1 MASTILINT
10 CFGGSDATPGT
21 DDSDVTSGTLWFQF
35 ADNNSSPGDDDRI
48 AVPPS
53 GTNYSFW
60 KHTYFRMSARPGA
73 EVVNNLKFYSD
84 GANGFG
90 TGVGLVVSDQLP
102 AHTAAA
108 DTEYEVD
115 NHTEGLTSDDMDA
128 GSNNHSICTTVSD
141 VFGLTAGA
149 ALAVTIGEASTQM
162 DAVAEVSAF
171 VLLQMTVASTASAG
185 ALAAET
191 LTYRYDEA

>member
-10 CFGGSDATPGT
+10 CFGGTDATPGT
-21 DDSDVTSGTLWFQF
+21 DDSDVTSGTLRFKF
-35 ADNNSSPGDDDRI
+35 SDDNTADTNNPI
-48 AVPPS
+48 AIPAA

-60 KHTYFRMSARPGA
+60 KHTYFRMTVRPGS

-84 GANGFG
+84 GTSGFG

-115 NHTEGLTSDDMDA
+115 DHTQGLTSDDMDA

-141 VFGLTAGA
+141 VFGLTSGSP
-149 ALAVTIGEASTQM
+149 LSVTIGEASSQM

-171 VLLQMTVASTASAG
+171 VLLQMTVASTASSG
-185 ALAAET
+185 TLTAET
-191 LTYRYDEA
+191 LTYRYDET

>member
-10 CFGGSDATPGT
+10 CFAGTDTSPGT
-21 DDSDVTSGTLWFQF
+21 DDSDITSGTLRFKF
-35 ADNNSSPGDDDRI
+35 SDDNTADSNNPLAIPG
-48 AVPPS
+48 S
-53 GTNYSFW
+53 GTDYSFW
-60 KHTYFRMSARPGA
+60 KHTYFRMSVRPGS
-73 EVVNNLKFYSD
+73 EVVNNLKFFSD

-115 NHTEGLTSDDMDA
+115 NHTQGTTGDNMDD
-128 GSNNHSICTTVSD
+128 GTNNHSICTTTSD
-141 VFGLTAGA
+141 VFGKTSGSPLT
-149 ALAVTIGEASTQM
+149 VTIGEASSQM
-162 DAVAEVSAF
+162 DAVAEVSAY

-185 ALAAET
+185 TLTAET
-191 LTYRYDEA
+191 LTYRYDET

>member
-10 CFGGSDATPGT
+10 CFGGSDTSPGT

-35 ADNNSSPGDDDRI
+35 ADNNSSPGNDDRI
-48 AVPPS
+48 AIPAA

-60 KHTYFRMSARPGA
+60 KHTYFRMTVRPGS

-84 GANGFG
+84 GTSGFG

-108 DTEYEVD
+108 DTNYEVD
-115 NHTEGLTSDDMDA
+115 DHTEGATSDDMDA
-128 GSNNHSICTTVSD
+128 GSNNHSICTTTSD
-141 VFGLTAGA
+141 VFGLTSA
-149 ALAVTIGEASTQM
+149 APMSVTIGEASSQM

-185 ALAAET
+185 ALTAET
-191 LTYRYDEA
+191 LTYRYDET

>member
-10 CFGGSDATPGT
+10 CFGGSDTSPGT

-48 AVPPS
+48 AIPGA

-90 TGVGLVVSDQLP
+90 TGVDLFASDQLP

-115 NHTEGLTSDDMDA
+115 NHSASATSDWMDD
-128 GSNNHSICTTVSD
+128 GSNNHSICTTATS
-141 VFGLTAGA
+141 VFSLTSGSP
-149 ALAVTIGEASTQM
+149 LAVTIGEASSQM
-162 DAVAEVSAF
+162 DAVAEVSAY
-171 VLLQMTVASTASAG
+171 VLLQMTVASTASSG
-185 ALAAET
+185 ALTAET

>member
-10 CFGGSDATPGT
+10 CFAGTDTSPGT
-21 DDSDVTSGTLWFQF
+21 DDSDVTSGTLRFKF
-35 ADNNSSPGDDDRI
+35 SDDNTADANNPLAIPS
-48 AVPPS
+48 S
-53 GTNYSFW
+53 GTDYSFW

-90 TGVGLVVSDQLP
+90 TGVDLFASDQLA

-115 NHTEGLTSDDMDA
+115 NHTQGLTSDDMDA
-128 GSNNHSICTTVSD
+128 GSNNHSICTTLTT
-141 VFGLTAGA
+141 VFSLTSGSP
-149 ALAVTIGEASTQM
+149 LAVTIGEASSQM
-162 DAVAEVSAF
+162 DAVAEVSNF
-171 VLLQMTVASTASAG
+171 VLLQMTVASTASSG
-185 ALAAET
+185 TLTAET